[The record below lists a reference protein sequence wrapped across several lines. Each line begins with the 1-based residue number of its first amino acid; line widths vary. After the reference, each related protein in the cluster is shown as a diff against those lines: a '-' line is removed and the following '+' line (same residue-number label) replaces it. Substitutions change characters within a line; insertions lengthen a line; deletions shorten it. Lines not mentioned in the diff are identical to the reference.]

1 MNGALKSECTF
12 TSKLQF
18 VFIKKPHCF
27 DQNNSIDAFL
37 IGPENLL
44 RLFDSGDEIIH
55 RAREMIHAEVS
66 DDVTLVV
73 VIMCVCPS
81 GVTHG

>member
-27 DQNNSIDAFL
+27 YQITIDAFL

-44 RLFDSGDEIIH
+44 RLFDSGDKIVH

-66 DDVTLVV
+66 DDVTLGV